1 VTEPAIA
8 VDGLSKH
15 FGNIRAVDEVSF
27 TVEPGEIFGFL
38 GPNGAGK
45 STAIRTMLGF
55 LKPTAGGARLLGH
68 DVTDRRALVAAKRR
82 IGYMSS
88 EGSFPANRTGREVL
102 DHFAELRGD
111 ARREELLAM
120 FDPPLDRD
128 IGEYSTGNEQ
138 MLSVVLA
145 FMHDPDLVLM
155 DEPTAGLDPLK
166 QSAFND
172 FVREE
177 RDRGVALFL
186 SSHILSEVRKV
197 CDRVAVIRA
206 GELVAVE
213 DIGDLLAK
221 SGKVVRLAF
230 EEDVAPAVFA
240 ELPGVTDAAR
250 DGDGIRLVATEGY
263 DALLDAVAAY
273 TVRDVEIR
281 EASLEDVFIHFY
293 DGEPMSDEE
302 AERLPGV
309 EAGPERGDAAGPA
322 DGGGGDGR

>member
-1 VTEPAIA
+1 MTEPAIA

-15 FGNIRAVDEVSF
+15 FGEIRAVDEVSF
-27 TVEPGEIFGFL
+27 AVEPGEIFGFL

-45 STAIRTMLGF
+45 STAIRTILGF

-111 ARREELLAM
+111 ERREELLEM

-166 QSAFND
+166 QNAFND
-172 FVREE
+172 FVERE

-197 CDRVAVIRA
+197 CDRVAIIRG

-230 EEDVAPAVFA
+230 DEDVAPEVFA
-240 ELPGVTDAAR
+240 DLPGVTDVGR
-250 DGDGIRLVATEGY
+250 EGDAIRLVATEGY
-263 DALLDAVAAY
+263 DALLDAIAAY
-273 TVRDVEIR
+273 TVRDIEIR

-293 DGEPMSDEE
+293 DGEPMSERE
-302 AERLPGV
+302 AERLPRV
-309 EAGPERGDAAGPA
+309 ERQRRGDAAGDG
-322 DGGGGDGR
+322 DGGGGDGE